1 MRASRRP
8 PDSRL
13 RRPLHNY
20 CVSQDTRTEAEA
32 RKIDGPPWA
41 KRPQPPTSFPQYTHA
56 IPATPCRHSRVGG
69 NLDTRT
75 YDVPPAVRARR
86 SVEPAAMSRPPA
98 RKSMRSRPPDMPA
111 PPALGSSS
119 GGTGVGVDVAVAVGT
134 GVRVGVIVGGG
145 VGVGVLVATM
155 SYEPAAG
162 GLVARG
168 VGVRVG
174 GTVAC
179 GVPACAVACGVA
191 VRVAVRV
198 GGAVAC
204 GVAVRVG

>member
-1 MRASRRP
+1 MW
-8 PDSRL
+8 
-13 RRPLHNY
+13 
-20 CVSQDTRTEAEA
+20 DT
-32 RKIDGPPWA
+32 
-41 KRPQPPTSFPQYTHA
+41 TSFPVSL
-56 IPATPCRHSRVGG
+56 PSFPRPSSRHSRESG
-69 NLDTRT
+69 NLDAHS
-75 YDVPPAVRARR
+75 YDVPPVVRARR

-98 RKSMRSRPPDMPA
+98 RKSRSSRPPDTPA

-119 GGTGVGVDVAVAVGT
+119 GGTGVGVDVAVDVGT

-155 SYEPAAG
+155 SYEPAEG
-162 GLVARG
+162 GLVACG

-191 VRVAVRV
+191 V
-198 GGAVAC
+198 
-204 GVAVRVG
+204 